1 MLKKL
6 NKNKILVV
14 NSFVVKVLNLVK
26 IFEKKSIIKNISF
39 RVNENSIT
47 GVLGK
52 NGAGKTTLLGMLMG
66 LITPSSGDIEIFG
79 KNLSLKKNE
88 ILEDINFQ
96 SPYVDLP
103 KKMTVEQNLFFYS
116 RLYGIKKFKDIIY
129 DLVERL
135 KMTDL
140 MKKNYGSL
148 SAGQKTK
155 VNLCK
160 AMINNPKLLL
170 LDEPTASLDPE
181 TSMFIREFLLDYQ
194 KKKKSTILITSHNL
208 EEIQSICSKIILLKT
223 GKIASNGNLNDLL
236 KTNNYSSLKDFF
248 LGQG

>member
-1 MLKKL
+1 M
-6 NKNKILVV
+6 
-14 NSFVVKVLNLVK
+14 NSFVVKVSNLVK
-26 IFEKKSIIKNISF
+26 TFDTKKIIKNISF
-39 RVNENSIT
+39 NVNENSVT

-66 LITPSSGDIEIFG
+66 LISPSSGNIEILG
-79 KNLSLKKNE
+79 KNLFFKKNE
-88 ILEDINFQ
+88 ILKEINFQ
-96 SPYVDLP
+96 SPYIDLP

-116 RLYGIKKFKDIIY
+116 RLYGIRKFKDKIY
-129 DLVERL
+129 DLVKKL

-160 AMINNPKLLL
+160 ALINNPKLLL

-181 TSMFIREFLLDYQ
+181 TSIFIREFLLDYQ
-194 KKKKSTILITSHNL
+194 KKNKSSILITSHNL
-208 EEIQSICSKIILLKT
+208 EEVQSICSKIILLKL
-223 GKIASNGNLNDLL
+223 GKIASNGNLNELL
-236 KTNNYSSLKDFF
+236 KINNYSSLKDFF

>member
-1 MLKKL
+1 M
-6 NKNKILVV
+6 
-14 NSFVVKVLNLVK
+14 NSFVVKVSNLVK
-26 IFEKKSIIKNISF
+26 TFDTKKIIKNISF
-39 RVNENSIT
+39 NVNENSVT

-66 LITPSSGDIEIFG
+66 LISPSSGNIEILG
-79 KNLSLKKNE
+79 KNLFFKKNE
-88 ILEDINFQ
+88 ILKEINFQ
-96 SPYVDLP
+96 SPYIDLP

-116 RLYGIKKFKDIIY
+116 RLYGIKKFKDKIY
-129 DLVERL
+129 DLVKKL

-160 AMINNPKLLL
+160 ALINNPKLLL

-181 TSMFIREFLLDYQ
+181 TSIFIREFLLDYQ
-194 KKKKSTILITSHNL
+194 KKNKSSILITSHNL
-208 EEIQSICSKIILLKT
+208 EEIQSICSKIILLKL
-223 GKIASNGNLNDLL
+223 GKIASDGNLNELL
-236 KTNNYSSLKDFF
+236 KINNYSSLKDFF

>member
-1 MLKKL
+1 M
-6 NKNKILVV
+6 
-14 NSFVVKVLNLVK
+14 NSFVVKVSNLVK
-26 IFEKKSIIKNISF
+26 TFDTKKIIKNISF
-39 RVNENSIT
+39 NVNENSVT

-66 LITPSSGDIEIFG
+66 LISPSSGHIEILG
-79 KNLSLKKNE
+79 KNLFFKKNE
-88 ILEDINFQ
+88 ILKEINFQ
-96 SPYVDLP
+96 SPYIDLP

-116 RLYGIKKFKDIIY
+116 RLYGIKKFKDKIY
-129 DLVERL
+129 DLVKKL

-160 AMINNPKLLL
+160 ALINDPKLLL

-181 TSMFIREFLLDYQ
+181 TSIFIREFLLDYQ
-194 KKKKSTILITSHNL
+194 KKNKSSILITSHNL
-208 EEIQSICSKIILLKT
+208 EEIQSICSKIILLKL
-223 GKIASNGNLNDLL
+223 GKIASNGNLNELL
-236 KTNNYSSLKDFF
+236 KINNYSSLKDFF